1 MIPGPCGF
9 LDKNVI
15 IVLFMDLNGGKEAI
29 SILIT
34 VGNARKLLVTGGILP
49 VTHDQSKVK
58 SHWSLKGAGR
68 KKVR

>member
-1 MIPGPCGF
+1 
-9 LDKNVI
+9 LDKNII
-15 IVLFMDLNGGKEAI
+15 IVLFMDLNGGKEVI
-29 SILIT
+29 SVLIT

>member
-1 MIPGPCGF
+1 

-15 IVLFMDLNGGKEAI
+15 IVLFMDLNGGKEVI
-29 SILIT
+29 WILIT
-34 VGNARKLLVTGGILP
+34 VGDARKLLGTGGILP